1 MSPSQ
6 EQPDRRSGARE
17 RAQAAARDRVPDEPI
32 VATTSAERYVMGG
45 GRASRLAIKEGDLLL
60 YSNEL
65 GQVPGAENS
74 ALGLFYRDTRYLS
87 RYELT
92 IAGRQPV
99 LLSASADRGYA
110 ATVELTNLEAR
121 TADGHVLPQASVHV
135 RRTRFVSDRLYEL
148 LRVRNYHQREV
159 ELVLDLHLDADF
171 ADLFEVRGSRRR
183 RRGSRLTPVA
193 GEGRLT
199 LSYLGLDEVTRQTVI
214 RFHDRPESIKQGRV
228 RWRLRLPPG
237 ERAVLRYDVQVVG
250 PEAPGEAGGEFNAR
264 ISAMRHD
271 HERWESDA
279 TDIFTDNEQLN
290 RALRRGQQDLRM
302 LSTVIDGERVPLAGV
317 PWFVAP
323 FGREMA
329 FVGLETLLLDLRWA
343 RAAVSFLARRQGT
356 TDNAFREEQPGKI
369 MHELRRGEL
378 AALHAVPHTPYYG
391 SVDSTALWLLLV
403 AELAVWTGDL
413 DGFELR
419 ESAVE
424 AALAWLDG
432 PGDPD
437 GDGFVEYERRSRV
450 GLRNQGWR
458 DSQDA
463 VLHDDGTP
471 AQGPIALAETQGYV
485 YYAKRRLAAVYGQ
498 LGDVERAER
507 LTQDAARLK
516 RAFNERFWM
525 EDQGFFALALDGQKR
540 QVRGVSSTIGHA
552 LWSRIV
558 GQEHI
563 PDVVRRL
570 MSPDMFTG
578 WGIRTLS
585 KEARFYN
592 PVSFYNGSVWPFDTA
607 LIANGLKKHGYV
619 QEANRLSWGLVE
631 AAAAHEYSRLPEMFC
646 GFTRQAVDRPVS
658 FPMACSPDA
667 NSAAALFLVLQ
678 SMLGIYAQAEENIVY
693 VHNPVLPRWLGEV
706 TLSNLRVGRTTMRLR
721 FRREGSQTSFSVL
734 DKQGPGRIVVVE

>member
-1 MSPSQ
+1 M
-6 EQPDRRSGARE
+6 
-17 RAQAAARDRVPDEPI
+17 
-32 VATTSAERYVMGG
+32 
-45 GRASRLAIKEGDLLL
+45 
-60 YSNEL
+60 
-65 GQVPGAENS
+65 
-74 ALGLFYRDTRYLS
+74 
-87 RYELT
+87 
-92 IAGRQPV
+92 
-99 LLSASADRGYA
+99 
-110 ATVELTNLEAR
+110 
-121 TADGHVLPQASVHV
+121 HV

-148 LRVRNYHQREV
+148 LRVQNYHQREV
-159 ELVLDLHLDADF
+159 ELVIDLHFDADF

-183 RRGSRLTPVA
+183 RRGSRLAPRTGDGA
-193 GEGRLT
+193 LT
-199 LSYLGLDEVTRQTVI
+199 LSYLGLDEVARQTIV
-214 RFHDRPESIKQGRV
+214 RFHDRPESIKQGRA
-228 RWRLRLPPG
+228 RFRLRLPPG
-237 ERAVLRYDVQVVG
+237 GRAVIRYDVQVVG
-250 PEAPGEAGGEFNAR
+250 PGAPGEAGGEFNAR
-264 ISAMRHD
+264 VGALRHE
-271 HERWESDA
+271 HERWEADS
-279 TDIFTDNEQLN
+279 TDIFTDNDQLN
-290 RALRRGQQDLRM
+290 RALRRGQDDLRL
-302 LSTVIDGERVPLAGV
+302 LSTVIDGDRVPLAGL

-323 FGREMA
+323 FGREMT

-343 RAAVSFLARRQGT
+343 QSAVSFLGRRQGT
-356 TDNAFREEQPGKI
+356 VDNAFRDEQPGKI

-378 AALHAVPHTPYYG
+378 AALRAMPHTPYYG

-413 DGFELR
+413 DGFDMR
-419 ESAVE
+419 APVVD
-424 AALAWLDG
+424 AALGWIDG

-437 GDGFVEYERRSRV
+437 GDGFIEYERRSRV

-458 DSQDA
+458 DSYDA
-463 VLHDDGTP
+463 VVHEDGTP

-498 LGDVERAER
+498 LGDVERAEQ
-507 LTQDAARLK
+507 LAQSAARLK

-525 EDQGFFALALDGQKR
+525 EDEGFYAMALDGQKR
-540 QVRGVSSTIGHA
+540 QVRSVSSTIGHA

-558 GQEHI
+558 AEERI

-570 MSPDMFTG
+570 MAPDMFTG

-585 KEARFYN
+585 KETRFYN

-619 QEANRLSWGLVE
+619 QEANRLAWGLVE
-631 AAAAHEYSRLPEMFC
+631 AAAAHEYARLPEMFC
-646 GFTRQAVDRPVS
+646 GFTRQTLDRPVS

-706 TLSNLRVGRTTMRLR
+706 TLSNLHVGRTTMRLR
-721 FRREGSQTSFSVL
+721 FRREGAQTSFSVL

>member
-1 MSPSQ
+1 M
-6 EQPDRRSGARE
+6 
-17 RAQAAARDRVPDEPI
+17 
-32 VATTSAERYVMGG
+32 
-45 GRASRLAIKEGDLLL
+45 
-60 YSNEL
+60 
-65 GQVPGAENS
+65 
-74 ALGLFYRDTRYLS
+74 
-87 RYELT
+87 
-92 IAGRQPV
+92 
-99 LLSASADRGYA
+99 
-110 ATVELTNLEAR
+110 
-121 TADGHVLPQASVHV
+121 
-135 RRTRFVSDRLYEL
+135 
-148 LRVRNYHQREV
+148 
-159 ELVLDLHLDADF
+159 
-171 ADLFEVRGSRRR
+171 
-183 RRGSRLTPVA
+183 
-193 GEGRLT
+193 
-199 LSYLGLDEVTRQTVI
+199 
-214 RFHDRPESIKQGRV
+214 
-228 RWRLRLPPG
+228 
-237 ERAVLRYDVQVVG
+237 LRYDVQVVA
-250 PEAPGEAGGEFNAR
+250 PEAPGHAGGEFNAR
-264 ISAMRHD
+264 IGALRHD

-279 TDIFTDNEQLN
+279 TGIFTDNEQLN
-290 RALRRGQQDLRM
+290 RALRRGQEDLRM
-302 LSTVIDGERVPLAGV
+302 LSTVIEGERVPLCGV

-343 RAAVSFLARRQGT
+343 RSAVSFLARRQGT
-356 TDNAFREEQPGKI
+356 VDNAFREEQPGKI

-378 AALHAVPHTPYYG
+378 AAIRAVPHTPYFG

-419 ESAVE
+419 APAVD
-424 AALAWLDG
+424 AALAWIDG

-463 VLHDDGTP
+463 VLHDDGSP
-471 AQGPIALAETQGYV
+471 AEGPIALAETQGYV

-507 LTQDAARLK
+507 LSQEAARLK

-525 EDQGFFALALDGQKR
+525 EDEDYFAMALDGQKR
-540 QVRGVSSTIGHA
+540 QVRGVASTAGHA

-558 GQEHI
+558 AEEHI

-570 MSPDMFTG
+570 MAPDMFTG

-585 KEARFYN
+585 KEARAYN
-592 PVSFYNGSVWPFDTA
+592 PISFYNGSVWPFDTA

-619 QEANRLSWGLVE
+619 QEANRLGWGLVE
-631 AAAAHEYSRLPEMFC
+631 AAAAHEYARLPEMFC

-721 FRREGSQTSFSVL
+721 FRREGGQTSFSVL

>member
-1 MSPSQ
+1 M
-6 EQPDRRSGARE
+6 
-17 RAQAAARDRVPDEPI
+17 DEP
-32 VATTSAERYVMGG
+32 VVTTTSAERYVMGG
-45 GRASRLAIKEGDLLL
+45 GRASRLAIKEGDLFL
-60 YSNEL
+60 YTNEL
-65 GQVPGAENS
+65 GQVPGTENS
-74 ALGLFYRDTRYLS
+74 VLGLYYRDTRHLS

-99 LLSASADRGYA
+99 LLSASADRGYS

-121 TADGHVLPQASVHV
+121 TGDGHTLPQASVHV

-148 LRVRNYHQREV
+148 LSVRNYHQREV
-159 ELVLDLHLDADF
+159 ELVIDLHFAADF

-183 RRGSRLTPVA
+183 RRGSRLPPQT
-193 GEGRLT
+193 GDSTLT
-199 LSYLGLDEVTRQTVI
+199 LSYLGLDEVTRQTII
-214 RFHDRPESIKQGRV
+214 RFHDRPESIKQGRA
-228 RWRLRLPPG
+228 RFRLHLPSG
-237 ERAVLRYDVQVVG
+237 GRAVIRYDVQVVG
-250 PEAPGEAGGEFNAR
+250 PGAPGEAGGEFNAR
-264 ISAMRHD
+264 IGALRHE

-279 TDIFTDNEQLN
+279 TDIFTDNDQLN
-290 RALRRGQQDLRM
+290 RALRRGQDDLRL
-302 LSTVIDGERVPLAGV
+302 LSTVIDGERVPLAGL
-317 PWFVAP
+317 PWFAAP
-323 FGREMA
+323 FGREMT

-343 RAAVSFLARRQGT
+343 KSAVSFLASRQGT
-356 TDNAFREEQPGKI
+356 VDNAFREEQPGKI

-378 AALHAVPHTPYYG
+378 AAVRAVPHTPYFG

-419 ESAVE
+419 GPAVD
-424 AALAWLDG
+424 AALAWIEG

-458 DSQDA
+458 DSFDA
-463 VLHDDGTP
+463 VMHDDGTP

-485 YYAKRRLAAVYGQ
+485 YYARRRLAAVYGQ

-507 LTQDAARLK
+507 LSQCAARLK

-525 EDQGFFALALDGQKR
+525 EDEGFYAMALDGEKR

-558 GQEHI
+558 AEQHV
-563 PDVVRRL
+563 PDVVKRL
-570 MSPDMFTG
+570 MAPDMFTG

-585 KEARFYN
+585 KDTRVYN

-607 LIANGLKKHGYV
+607 LIANGLSKHGYV
-619 QEANRLSWGLVE
+619 QEANRLAWGLVE
-631 AAAAHEYSRLPEMFC
+631 AAAAHEYARLPEMFC

-667 NSAAALFLVLQ
+667 NSAAALYLVLQ

-706 TLSNLRVGRTTMRLR
+706 TLSNLHIGRTTMRLR
-721 FRREGSQTSFSVL
+721 FRREGAQTSFSVL
-734 DKQGPGRIVVVE
+734 DKQGPARIVVVE

>member
-1 MSPSQ
+1 MPAPRASAP
-6 EQPDRRSGARE
+6 RE
-17 RAQAAARDRVPDEPI
+17 EP
-32 VATTSAERYVMGG
+32 VVTTTSAERYVMGG
-45 GRASRLAIKEGDLLL
+45 GRASRLAIKEGDLFL
-60 YSNEL
+60 YTNEL
-65 GQVPGAENS
+65 GQVPGTENS
-74 ALGLFYRDTRYLS
+74 ALGLYYRDTRYLS

-148 LRVRNYHQREV
+148 LRVQNYHQREV
-159 ELVLDLHLDADF
+159 ELVVDLHFDADF

-183 RRGSRLTPVA
+183 RRGSRLAPKA
-193 GEGRLT
+193 GDGSLT
-199 LSYLGLDEVTRQTVI
+199 LSYLGLDEVTRQTIV
-214 RFHDRPESIKQGRV
+214 RFHDRPESIKQGRA
-228 RWRLRLPPG
+228 RFRLHLPPG
-237 ERAVLRYDVQVVG
+237 EARRA
-250 PEAPGEAGGEFNAR
+250 
-264 ISAMRHD
+264 
-271 HERWESDA
+271 
-279 TDIFTDNEQLN
+279 
-290 RALRRGQQDLRM
+290 ALRRAGGRP
-302 LSTVIDGERVPLAGV
+302 GGAGRGRRRVQRAHRR
-317 PWFVAP
+317 AP
-323 FGREMA
+323 PR
-329 FVGLETLLLDLRWA
+329 A
-343 RAAVSFLARRQGT
+343 RALGVGRHRHLHRQRAAQPGAAPRPAGPAHALHRDRRRPRAARRRCRGSSRRSAARWRSSGSRRCCWTCAGRGRRSSFLARRQGT
-356 TDNAFREEQPGKI
+356 ADNAFREEQPGKI

-378 AALHAVPHTPYYG
+378 AAIRAVPHTPYFG
-391 SVDSTALWLLLV
+391 SVDATALWLLLV

-419 ESAVE
+419 APAVD
-424 AALAWLDG
+424 AALAWIDG

-463 VLHDDGTP
+463 VVHDDGTP
-471 AQGPIALAETQGYV
+471 AEGPIALAETQGYV

-507 LTQDAARLK
+507 LAQSAARLK

-525 EDQGFFALALDGQKR
+525 EDEGFFAMALDGQKR
-540 QVRGVSSTIGHA
+540 QVGAVSSTVGHA

-558 GQEHI
+558 AEEHI

-570 MSPDMFTG
+570 MAPDMFTG

-585 KEARFYN
+585 KDARFYN

-619 QEANRLSWGLVE
+619 QEADRLAWGLLE

-646 GFTRQAVDRPVS
+646 GFTRHAVDRPVS
-658 FPMACSPDA
+658 FPMACSPDS

-721 FRREGSQTSFSVL
+721 FRREGGQTSFSVL

>member
-1 MSPSQ
+1 
-6 EQPDRRSGARE
+6 
-17 RAQAAARDRVPDEPI
+17 
-32 VATTSAERYVMGG
+32 
-45 GRASRLAIKEGDLLL
+45 
-60 YSNEL
+60 
-65 GQVPGAENS
+65 
-74 ALGLFYRDTRYLS
+74 
-87 RYELT
+87 
-92 IAGRQPV
+92 
-99 LLSASADRGYA
+99 
-110 ATVELTNLEAR
+110 
-121 TADGHVLPQASVHV
+121 
-135 RRTRFVSDRLYEL
+135 
-148 LRVRNYHQREV
+148 
-159 ELVLDLHLDADF
+159 
-171 ADLFEVRGSRRR
+171 
-183 RRGSRLTPVA
+183 
-193 GEGRLT
+193 
-199 LSYLGLDEVTRQTVI
+199 
-214 RFHDRPESIKQGRV
+214 
-228 RWRLRLPPG
+228 
-237 ERAVLRYDVQVVG
+237 
-250 PEAPGEAGGEFNAR
+250 
-264 ISAMRHD
+264 
-271 HERWESDA
+271 
-279 TDIFTDNEQLN
+279 
-290 RALRRGQQDLRM
+290 
-302 LSTVIDGERVPLAGV
+302 VPLAGV

-356 TDNAFREEQPGKI
+356 ADNAFREEQPGKI

-378 AALHAVPHTPYYG
+378 AALRAVPHTPYYG
-391 SVDSTALWLLLV
+391 SVDATALWLLLV

-419 ESAVE
+419 APAVD
-424 AALAWLDG
+424 AALAWIDG

-463 VLHDDGTP
+463 VVHDDGSP
-471 AQGPIALAETQGYV
+471 AEGPVALAETQGYV

-498 LGDVERAER
+498 LGDVERAEG
-507 LTQDAARLK
+507 LSQSAARLK

-525 EDQGFFALALDGQKR
+525 EDQGYFALALDGQKR
-540 QVRGVSSTIGHA
+540 QVKAVSSTIGHA

-558 GQEHI
+558 AEEHI
-563 PDVVRRL
+563 PDVVHRL
-570 MSPDMFTG
+570 MASDMFTG

-619 QEANRLSWGLVE
+619 QEAGRLAWGLLE
-631 AAAAHEYSRLPEMFC
+631 AATAHEYSRLPEMFC
-646 GFTRQAVDRPVS
+646 GFTRHAVDRPVS
-658 FPMACSPDA
+658 FPMACSPDS

-721 FRREGSQTSFSVL
+721 FRREGGQTSFSVL

>member
-45 GRASRLAIKEGDLLL
+45 GRASRLAIKEGDLFL
-60 YSNEL
+60 YTNEL

-121 TADGHVLPQASVHV
+121 TSDGHVLPQASVHV

-193 GEGRLT
+193 GEGTLT

-378 AALHAVPHTPYYG
+378 AALRAVPHTPYYG

-424 AALAWLDG
+424 AALAWIDG

-658 FPMACSPDA
+658 FPMACSPDS

-706 TLSNLRVGRTTMRLR
+706 TFSNLRVGRTTMRLR

>member
-1 MSPSQ
+1 MSSSH
-6 EQPDRRSGARE
+6 EQPERQPARE
-17 RAQAAARDRVPDEPI
+17 RPADEP
-32 VATTSAERYVMGG
+32 VVTTTSAERYVMSG
-45 GRASRLAIKEGDLLL
+45 GRASRLAVKEGDLFL
-60 YSNEL
+60 YTNEL
-65 GQVPGAENS
+65 GQVPGTENS
-74 ALGLFYRDTRYLS
+74 VLGLYYRDTRHLS
-87 RYELT
+87 RYVLS

-99 LLSASADRGYA
+99 LLSASAERGYA
-110 ATVELTNLEAR
+110 ATIELTNLEAR

-159 ELVLDLHLDADF
+159 DLVLDLDFDADF

-183 RRGSRLTPVA
+183 RRGSRLAPRVSDGT
-193 GEGRLT
+193 LT
-199 LSYLGLDEVTRQTVI
+199 LSYLGLDDVTRQTIV
-214 RFHDRPESIKQGRV
+214 RFHDRPESLKQGRA
-228 RWRLRLPPG
+228 RFRLRLPPG
-237 ERAVLRYDVQVVG
+237 ERAVIRYDIQVVG

-264 ISAMRHD
+264 IGALRHE
-271 HERWESDA
+271 HERWASDA
-279 TDIFTDNEQLN
+279 TDIFTDNDQVN
-290 RALRRGQQDLRM
+290 RALRRGQDDLRL
-302 LSTVIDGERVPLAGV
+302 LSTVIDGERVPLSGL
-317 PWFVAP
+317 PWFGAP
-323 FGREMA
+323 FGREMT

-343 RAAVSFLARRQGT
+343 RSAVSFLARRQGLQ
-356 TDNAFREEQPGKI
+356 DSAFREEQPGKI

-378 AALHAVPHTPYYG
+378 AAIRAVPHTPYYG

-413 DGFELR
+413 EGFELR
-419 ESAVE
+419 AAAVD
-424 AALAWLDG
+424 AALGWIDG

-458 DSQDA
+458 DSFDA
-463 VLHDDGTP
+463 VLHEDGTP
-471 AQGPIALAETQGYV
+471 AAGPIALAETQGYV
-485 YYAKRRLAAVYGQ
+485 YYAKRRLAAVFGQ

-507 LTQDAARLK
+507 LSQDAARLK
-516 RAFNERFWM
+516 LAFNERFWM
-525 EDQGFFALALDGQKR
+525 EDQGFYAMALDGQKR
-540 QVRGVSSTIGHA
+540 QVRSPSSTIGHA

-558 GQEHI
+558 AEEHI
-563 PDVVRRL
+563 PAVVRRL
-570 MSPDMFTG
+570 MAPDMFTG

-619 QEANRLSWGLVE
+619 QEANRLAWGLVE
-631 AAAAHEYSRLPEMFC
+631 AAAAHEYARLPEMFC
-646 GFTRQAVDRPVS
+646 GFTRQTVDRPVS

-721 FRREGSQTSFSVL
+721 FRREGGQTSFSVL

>member
-1 MSPSQ
+1 MSAPQ
-6 EQPDRRSGARE
+6 ERPERVTGARE
-17 RAQAAARDRVPDEPI
+17 RASAAARDRASEEP
-32 VATTSAERYVMGG
+32 VVTTTSAERYVMGG
-45 GRASRLAIKEGDLLL
+45 GRASRLAVKEGDLLL
-60 YSNEL
+60 YTNEL

-74 ALGLFYRDTRYLS
+74 ALGLYYRDTRYLS

-92 IAGRQPV
+92 VAGRQPV
-99 LLSASADRGYA
+99 LLSAGADRGYA

-121 TADGHVLPQASVHV
+121 SADGHVLPQATVHV

-148 LRVRNYHQREV
+148 LRVQNHHEREV
-159 ELVLDLHLDADF
+159 DLVLDLHLDADF

-183 RRGSRLTPVA
+183 RRGQRLAPASGDGT
-193 GEGRLT
+193 LT

-214 RFHDRPESIKQGRV
+214 RFHDRPESIKQGRA
-228 RWRLRLPPG
+228 RFRLRLPPG

-250 PEAPGEAGGEFNAR
+250 PGAPGEAGGEFNAR
-264 ISAMRHD
+264 IGALRHE

-290 RALRRGQQDLRM
+290 RALRRGRQDLRM
-302 LSTVIDGERVPLAGV
+302 LSTVIDGDRVPLAGV

-343 RAAVSFLARRQGT
+343 RAAVSFLARRQGAA
-356 TDNAFREEQPGKI
+356 DNAFREEQPGKI

-378 AALHAVPHTPYYG
+378 AAIRAVPHTPYYG
-391 SVDSTALWLLLV
+391 SVDATALWLLLV

-419 ESAVE
+419 APAVD
-424 AALAWLDG
+424 AALAWIDG

-450 GLRNQGWR
+450 GLRHQGWR

-463 VLHDDGTP
+463 VVHADGSP
-471 AQGPIALAETQGYV
+471 AEGPVALAETQGYV

-507 LTQDAARLK
+507 LSQDATRLK
-516 RAFNERFWM
+516 HAFNERFWM
-525 EDQGFFALALDGQKR
+525 EDQAFFALALDGHKR
-540 QVRGVSSTIGHA
+540 QVTAVSSTIGHA

-558 GQEHI
+558 AEERV

-570 MSPDMFTG
+570 MAPDMMTG

-585 KEARFYN
+585 KEARAYN

-619 QEANRLSWGLVE
+619 QEANRLAWGLVE

-646 GFTRQAVDRPVS
+646 GFTRHSVDRPVS
-658 FPMACSPDA
+658 FPMACAPDS

-721 FRREGSQTSFSVL
+721 FRREGGQTSFSVL